1 MVDEFVIKDLGNLKY
16 FPGMEV
22 ARSRE
27 GISVSS
33 RKHILDLLKV
43 TCMIGYVDTCIEFN
57 AKLRDYVDKVPVD
70 KEGINI
76 QWER

>member
-16 FPGMEV
+16 FPGIEV

-43 TCMIGYVDTCIEFN
+43 TCMIGYRHVDTCIEFN
-57 AKLRDYVDKVPVD
+57 AKLRDYVDKVSVD

-76 QWER
+76 